1 MKIKS
6 LGFIGGGRVTGI
18 ILEGLNRKD
27 MLSEQMAVSETNPEV
42 MAKLAERFPRIKT
55 SAGDVKGPAAAAMV
69 FIALHPPAVM
79 ASLEGIK
86 GHLKKDAVVVSL
98 APKLTIAQIS
108 AGLGGFDRIVRMIP
122 NAPSVMNKGYNPL
135 SFSPAFSAEEKK
147 EIRKFFEILGDCP
160 EVDEGKLEAYAILTA
175 MGPTYLWFQ
184 LEELKDLGMS
194 FGLTAKETE
203 KALTKTVKGTVK
215 TLFDSQRTP
224 AEVMDLVPVKPIG
237 EDEEAIRNI
246 YRTKLKGLFAKLKG

>member
-18 ILEGLNRKD
+18 ILEGLDRKEK
-27 MLSEQMAVSETNPEV
+27 SPETVIVSETNPEV
-42 MAKLAERFPRIKT
+42 LSKLAGRFPKIKT
-55 SAGDVKGPAAAAMV
+55 SAGDIKGPAGAALV
-69 FIALHPPAVM
+69 LIALHPPAVM
-79 ASLEGIK
+79 GSLEGIK

-98 APKLTIAQIS
+98 APKLTITQLA

-122 NAPSVMNKGYNPL
+122 NAPSVVNKGFNPIA
-135 SFSPAFSAEEKK
+135 FSPAFSGDEKK

-160 EVDEGKLEAYAILTA
+160 EVKEENLEAYAILTA

-184 LEELKDLGMS
+184 LEELKDLGIS
-194 FGLTAKETE
+194 FGLSPKEAE
-203 KALTKTVKGTVK
+203 KALAKMVKGTVK

-224 AEVMDLVPVKPIG
+224 KEVMDLVPVKPIG
-237 EDEEAIRNI
+237 EDEEAIRTI
-246 YRTKLKGLFAKLKG
+246 YRGKLKGLYAKLKG